1 MSQYRDNLN
10 RAEDQV
16 DDAKARLRDGMDSAK
31 SAAADTRDYVSGKY
45 SEAKDRLSRMG
56 DDVHDRWDEIR
67 DTDYDEV
74 WDGVKTSVRE
84 NPGPALLLA
93 GAVGLAVGV
102 LLAGSSAA
110 VRHRR

>member
-1 MSQYRDNLN
+1 MSQYRDSMG
-10 RAEDQV
+10 RAEGNM
-16 DDAKARLRDGMDSAK
+16 DDAKERMREGMDSAK
-31 SAAADTRDYVSGKY
+31 AAASDTRDYVSGKY
-45 SEAKDRLSRMG
+45 NEARDRMGNMGADMKDRF
-56 DDVHDRWDEIR
+56 DHIR

-74 WDGVKTSVRE
+74 WVDVKNSVRE
-84 NPGPALLLA
+84 NPGPALLIA